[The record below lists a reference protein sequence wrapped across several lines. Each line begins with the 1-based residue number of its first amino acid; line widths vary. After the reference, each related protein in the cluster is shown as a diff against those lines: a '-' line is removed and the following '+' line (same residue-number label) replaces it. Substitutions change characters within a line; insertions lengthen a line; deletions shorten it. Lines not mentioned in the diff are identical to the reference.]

1 MNVLIVG
8 DGPEEIA
15 WADWFAADP
24 GFRLAAAFPGF
35 PVEEPGDLVV
45 AKDLDEALAVPDLDL
60 AVVGGPLEHRG
71 EALRRAAAEGPGV
84 PSLHPPGADSEA
96 YYQVSLSRAE
106 TGAVIVPDLPLRLHP
121 GVARLSQAL
130 ARGEL
135 GSFRGVRHEAAASPD
150 VHDLAREAFPQMV
163 DVVRAILGE
172 IEAVT

>member
-35 PVEEPGDLVV
+35 PGEEPGDLVV

-71 EALRRAAAEGPGV
+71 EALRRAAAEGLAILC
-84 PSLHPPGADSEA
+84 LHPPGADSEA

-106 TGAVIVPDLPLRLHP
+106 TGSIIVPDVPLRLHP
-121 GVARLSQAL
+121 GVARLRQAV
-130 ARGEL
+130 ADGEL
-135 GSFRGVRHEAAASPD
+135 GAFRGVRHEATAEP
-150 VHDLAREAFPQMV
+150 
-163 DVVRAILGE
+163 
-172 IEAVT
+172 